1 MNLIAFNRQLIL
13 KCFYIKVSF
22 RLQHGKRIW
31 QTKLCNVEI
40 WIEEILT
47 LPKARRVITEIL
59 LLLKYQK
66 QIITAVLMGKMLL
79 CCCYLLTAFRRSW
92 IYQELPCIVSL
103 NTSSIGNKIPD
114 WELCW
119 AVDHEF
125 YYRIW
130 NCKSAWSGNKFI
142 RKLTN
147 NINFLTNLPENVI
160 TQRWKLFRK
169 FFSPKHF
176 FSNELKSSEKKES
189 LKGEG

>member
-79 CCCYLLTAFRRSW
+79 CCCYLLPLEDREYTKSYPVLSVWTLHRLGIKF
-92 IYQELPCIVSL
+92 L
-103 NTSSIGNKIPD
+103 IGN
-114 WELCW
+114 
-119 AVDHEF
+119 
-125 YYRIW
+125 
-130 NCKSAWSGNKFI
+130 SAGLSIMNFITESEIVNQPGLETNLSGNWRI
-142 RKLTN
+142 TSVSWQICQQMLLRKD
-147 NINFLTNLPENVI
+147 E
-160 TQRWKLFRK
+160 
-169 FFSPKHF
+169 S
-176 FSNELKSSEKKES
+176 SSEKFFHRNIFFQTSWNPVRKR
-189 LKGEG
+189 KA

>member
-47 LPKARRVITEIL
+47 LPKARRIITEIL

-66 QIITAVLMGKMLL
+66 QTITAVLMGKMLL
-79 CCCYLLTAFRRSW
+79 CCCYLL
-92 IYQELPCIVSL
+92 SL
-103 NTSSIGNKIPD
+103 EDREYTKSYPVLSVWTLHRLGIKFLIGNFAGLSIMNFIT
-114 WELCW
+114 ESEI
-119 AVDHEF
+119 V
-125 YYRIW
+125 
-130 NCKSAWSGNKFI
+130 NQSGNKFI
-142 RKLTN
+142 KKLTN
-147 NINFLTNLPENVI
+147 NINFLTNLPENII

-169 FFSPKHF
+169 IFSPKHF
-176 FSNELKSSEKKES
+176 FSNELKSSEKKQS
-189 LKGEG
+189 LKDEG